1 MLFEVSGVTVSPL
14 IPFFVAF
21 FISLLVSSAGVSGA
35 FLLLPFQVSVLG
47 FTSPAVSPTNLFYNI
62 VAIPSGVYR
71 FMREQRMAW
80 PLAWVIIVGTL
91 PGIFIGAIIR
101 ILYLPD
107 PKNFKFFAGC
117 VLLYIGLRL
126 LQSMIKKN
134 DAAIEKAKAV
144 EERFYAQKMN
154 KEMSS
159 EDGAHPMPTVRTVKF
174 SFKKYSYSF
183 YGETF
188 EFNTIGLL
196 LLSFAV
202 GIVGGT
208 YGIGGG
214 AIIAPFLVAFFGLPV
229 YTIAGATLMSTFVT
243 SIVGVAFYAGIAPFF
258 AHTGLSISPDW
269 LLGALFGAGGFLGIY
284 CGARLQKYLPAK
296 IIKIIL
302 ILTMTFIAIR
312 YISAVFL

>member
-1 MLFEVSGVTVSPL
+1 MLFEVSGITVSPL

-21 FISLLVSSAGVSGA
+21 FISLFVSSAGVSGA
-35 FLLLPFQVSVLG
+35 FLILPFQVSILG

-71 FMREQRMAW
+71 FMREGRMAW

-91 PGIFIGAIIR
+91 PGIFIGAVIR

-126 LQSMIKKN
+126 VQSMIKKN
-134 DAAIEKAKAV
+134 DTAIEKAKAV
-144 EERFYAQKMN
+144 EERFYAQKSN
-154 KEMSS
+154 RETAS
-159 EDGAHPMPTVRTVKF
+159 EDGMQPKPAVRTVKF
-174 SFKKYSYSF
+174 SLKQYSYSF

-214 AIIAPFLVAFFGLPV
+214 AIIAPFLVAFFGLPI
-229 YTIAGATLMSTFVT
+229 YTITGATLMSTFVT
-243 SIVGVAFYAGIAPFF
+243 SIAGVAFYAGIAPFF

-312 YISAVFL
+312 YISAVF

>member
-80 PLAWVIIVGTL
+80 PLAWLIIVGTL
-91 PGIFIGAIIR
+91 PGIFIGAVIR

-126 LQSMIKKN
+126 IQSMIKKK
-134 DAAIEKAKAV
+134 DVAIEKAKAV

-154 KEMSS
+154 KAIAP
-159 EDGAHPMPTVRTVKF
+159 EDDANPMPAVRTVKF
-174 SFKKYSYSF
+174 SLKQYSYSF
-183 YGETF
+183 YGEIF

-229 YTIAGATLMSTFVT
+229 YTVAGATLMATFVT
-243 SIVGVAFYAGIAPFF
+243 SIAGVAFYAGIAPLF
-258 AHTGLSISPDW
+258 AHTGLAISPDW

-312 YISAVFL
+312 YISAIF